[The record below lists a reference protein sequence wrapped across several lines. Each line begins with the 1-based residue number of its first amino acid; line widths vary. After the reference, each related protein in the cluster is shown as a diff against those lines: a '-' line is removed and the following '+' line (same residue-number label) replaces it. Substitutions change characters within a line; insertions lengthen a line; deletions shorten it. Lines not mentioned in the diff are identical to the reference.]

1 MTKKKHNKLKQIL
14 LTGAWLGLVLGLL
27 VVMGFVNHN
36 RKEAKC
42 TGLHINVDYSD
53 DLFFVDEED
62 VRTHIYE
69 TAGDLIGQP
78 IKSINISNLEQEVS
92 GMNAVE
98 KAEVFT
104 DLKGNV
110 TIEIVQRNPIARVFM
125 ANGKSGYID
134 EYGKWMSLSKKFTA
148 RVIVINGFL
157 PKWSGEINTDNILK
171 PDEQDAW
178 SQVYLL
184 TQTIRGDEFLN
195 AQFEQIYVDNNGDFV
210 LIPRVGRHSI
220 LLGNTEHLDRKFE
233 KLKLFYKDGIAK
245 VDWNKYKQIDLRYK
259 DQIVCTKR

>member
-1 MTKKKHNKLKQIL
+1 MTKKQHNKIKQIL
-14 LTGAWLGLVLGLL
+14 LTGAWLGLMLGLT

-42 TGLHINVDYSD
+42 TGLNIIIDYTQELYFID
-53 DLFFVDEED
+53 DDD
-62 VRTHIYE
+62 VGTHIYE
-69 TAGDLIGQP
+69 VYGDLIGQP
-78 IKSINISNLEQEVS
+78 IKSINISELEKEVS

-110 TIEIVQRNPIARVFM
+110 NLEIVQRNPIARVFLT
-125 ANGKSGYID
+125 NGKSGYID
-134 EYGKWMSLSKKFTA
+134 EWGKWMNLSKKFTA

-157 PKWSGEINTDNILK
+157 PEWNGEINTDRNLEFDNK
-171 PDEQDAW
+171 EVWNQA
-178 SQVYLL
+178 YYL
-184 TQTIRGDEFLN
+184 TQTIRSDEFLN
-195 AQFEQIYVDNNGDFV
+195 AQFEQIYVDSNGDFV

>member
-1 MTKKKHNKLKQIL
+1 MGKNQHSKIKQIL
-14 LTGAWLGLVLGLL
+14 LTGSWLGLVLGLL

-42 TGLHINVDYSD
+42 TGLHINIDYSHG
-53 DLFFVDEED
+53 LFFIDEDD
-62 VRTHIYE
+62 VRMHIYE
-69 TAGDLIGQP
+69 VSGDMIGQP
-78 IKSINISNLEQEVS
+78 IKSINISELESEVS
-92 GMNAVE
+92 QMNAVE

-110 TIEIVQRNPIARVFM
+110 TIDIVQRNPIARVFL

-134 EYGKWMSLSKKFTA
+134 EWGKWMNLSKKFTA
-148 RVIVINGFL
+148 RVIVISGFL
-157 PKWSGEINTDNILK
+157 PNWNGEINTNSNLEIENK
-171 PDEQDAW
+171 NPWNQA
-178 SQVYLL
+178 YLV
-184 TQTIRGDEFLN
+184 TQAIKSDEFLTS
-195 AQFEQIYVDNNGDFV
+195 QFEQIYVESNGDFV

-220 LLGNTEHLDRKFE
+220 LLGNTEQLDKKFE

>member
-1 MTKKKHNKLKQIL
+1 MAKKQHSKIKQIL
-14 LTGAWLGLVLGLL
+14 LTGVWLGLVLGLL

-53 DLFFVDEED
+53 DLFFVDEDD

-69 TAGDLIGQP
+69 VAGDLIGQP
-78 IKSINISNLEQEVS
+78 IKSINISELEREVTI
-92 GMNAVE
+92 MNAVE

-110 TIEIVQRNPIARVFM
+110 TIEIIQRNPIARVFM
-125 ANGKSGYID
+125 ANGKSGYMD
-134 EYGKWMSLSKKFTA
+134 EDGKWMNLSNKYTA

-157 PKWSGEINTDNILK
+157 PKWSEEIITDSNINFDDK
-171 PDEQDAW
+171 DVW

-184 TQTIRGDEFLN
+184 TQTIRSDEFLN
-195 AQFEQIYVDNNGDFV
+195 AQFEQIYVDDNGDFV

-220 LLGNTEHLDRKFE
+220 LLGNTEQLDRKFE

-259 DQIVCTKR
+259 YQIVCTKR

>member
-1 MTKKKHNKLKQIL
+1 MAKKQQSKIKQIL
-14 LTGAWLGLVLGLL
+14 LTVTWLGVVLGLL

-42 TGLHINVDYSD
+42 SRLQINIDYNHG
-53 DLFFVDEED
+53 LFFIDEDD

-69 TAGDLIGQP
+69 ASGDLIGQP
-78 IKSINISNLEQEVS
+78 IKSIDISELEREVS
-92 GMNAVE
+92 AMNAVE

-104 DLKGNV
+104 DLKGKV
-110 TIEIVQRNPIARVFM
+110 TIEIIQRNPIARVFLT
-125 ANGKSGYID
+125 NGKSGYID
-134 EYGKWMSLSKKFTA
+134 EWGKWMNLSKKFTA

-157 PKWSGEINTDNILK
+157 PKWNEEISNGNNDDVWNQT
-171 PDEQDAW
+171 
-178 SQVYLL
+178 YYL
-184 TQTIRGDEFLN
+184 TQTIRNDAFLN
-195 AQFEQIYVDNNGDFV
+195 AQFEQIYMDNNGDFV

-220 LLGNTEHLDRKFE
+220 LLGNTEELIKKFE

-245 VDWNKYKQIDLRYK
+245 VDWNKYKQVDLRYK

>member
-1 MTKKKHNKLKQIL
+1 MVKKQHSKFKQIL

-42 TGLHINVDYSD
+42 IGLHINIDHTQG
-53 DLFFVDEED
+53 LFFIDEDD

-69 TAGDLIGQP
+69 VSGDFIGQP
-78 IKSINISNLEQEVS
+78 IKSINISDLELDVS
-92 GMNAVE
+92 AINAVE

-110 TIEIVQRNPIARVFM
+110 TIEIIQRNPIARVFM

-134 EYGKWMSLSKKFTA
+134 EDGKWMNLSKKFTA

-157 PKWSGEINTDNILK
+157 PKWNGDINITNNLEFSDINS
-171 PDEQDAW
+171 W

-184 TQTIRGDEFLN
+184 TQTIRSDEFLN
-195 AQFEQIYVDNNGDFV
+195 AQFEQIYVDDNGDFV

-220 LLGNTEHLDRKFE
+220 LLGNVEQLERKFE
-233 KLKLFYKDGIAK
+233 KLKLFYTEGISK

>member
-1 MTKKKHNKLKQIL
+1 MVKKQHTKFKQIL

-42 TGLHINVDYSD
+42 TGLHINIDYSD
-53 DLFFVDEED
+53 DLFFIDEDD

-69 TAGDLIGQP
+69 VAGDLIGQP
-78 IKSINISNLEQEVS
+78 IKSINISDLEKEVS

-110 TIEIVQRNPIARVFM
+110 TIEIVQRSPIARVFL
-125 ANGKSGYID
+125 ADGKSGYLD
-134 EYGKWMSLSKKFTA
+134 KDGKWMGLSKKFTA

-157 PKWSGEINTDNILK
+157 PKWSEEINTNSNFEF
-171 PDEQDAW
+171 DEKDTW
-178 SQVYLL
+178 SQVYFL

-195 AQFEQIYVDNNGDFV
+195 AQFEQIYVDSNGDFV

-220 LLGNTEHLDRKFE
+220 LLGNTDQLDRKFE

-245 VDWNKYKQIDLRYK
+245 VDWNKYKQIDLRYR
-259 DQIVCTKR
+259 DQIVCTKK

>member
-1 MTKKKHNKLKQIL
+1 MTKKQHSKIKQIL

-36 RKEAKC
+36 RNEAKC
-42 TGLHINVDYSD
+42 TGININIDYSQG
-53 DLFFVDEED
+53 LFFIDDND
-62 VRTHIYE
+62 VRIHIYE
-69 TAGDLIGQP
+69 VSGDLIGQP
-78 IKSINISNLEQEVS
+78 IKSINISNLEREVS
-92 GMNAVE
+92 VMNAVE

-110 TIEIVQRNPIARVFM
+110 TIEIVQRNPIARVFL

-134 EYGKWMSLSKKFTA
+134 EWGKWMNLSKKFTA

-157 PKWSGEINTDNILK
+157 PEWNEEISSVNNLEFDNK
-171 PDEQDAW
+171 EVWNQA
-178 SQVYLL
+178 YYL
-184 TQTIRGDEFLN
+184 TQTIRSDEFLN
-195 AQFEQIYVDNNGDFV
+195 AQFEQIYVDSNGDFV